1 MRVVGKPEVIQ
12 LDEKSPMLRLAG
24 NGDLGSIGSGRI
36 VGHSDKASLAR
47 SEEAVVYIRRF
58 EKQLRCSRQG

>member
-1 MRVVGKPEVIQ
+1 
-12 LDEKSPMLRLAG
+12 MLRLAG
-24 NGDLGSIGSGRI
+24 NGVLGSIGSGRI